1 MHWLKKGDMDTKYF
15 HALASSQNKIKYI
28 GWLEDE
34 EGRRVESQ
42 EEICSLLFDY
52 FEGLFLAMKGFM
64 IQLYRRWH
72 PKYHMKTM

>member
-1 MHWLKKGDMDTKYF
+1 MCSFWKQQSMHWLKKGDMDTKYF

-52 FEGLFLAMKGFM
+52 FEGRVLFDIHYVESG
-64 IQLYRRWH
+64 YSG
-72 PKYHMKTM
+72 